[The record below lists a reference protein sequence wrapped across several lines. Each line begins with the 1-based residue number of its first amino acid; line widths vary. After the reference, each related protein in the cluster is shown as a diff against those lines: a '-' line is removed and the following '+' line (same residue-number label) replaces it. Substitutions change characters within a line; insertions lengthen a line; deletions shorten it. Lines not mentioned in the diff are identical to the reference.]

1 MVIDE
6 DQDTVDEKKTKEK
19 MEDVSKNEIQKKTLI
34 SDLVKKN

>member
-19 MEDVSKNEIQKKTLI
+19 MEDVSKPLVSYEI
-34 SDLVKKN
+34 SDGDDHN